1 MSVTN
6 GPADRDAG
14 TTAPAEDTVGAEGAA
29 RVDGAGGVEG
39 GGAGAGGI
47 ATAVRAEGVEGA
59 TEPPAAPMA
68 QRLLGANALWT
79 FLILVGL
86 VVFFTIAAPDTFFT
100 TYDITQIATNAAIY
114 LVLGVGMTF
123 VIITGGIDLSV
134 GSVLILSG
142 VLGAEYVVHHG
153 GYKAT
158 WPTIIVAIL
167 ISVAT
172 GTAWGT
178 LQGFVCA
185 KAKVPPLIVTLGG
198 LGMALGIA
206 RIVTTGNDVAG
217 GAPNTLV
224 ETLGLG
230 KLFGV
235 IPWLVVVAV
244 ACTAVFG
251 LVLAYTRFGRYTYAI
266 GSNAEAARRVGIKGE
281 RQLIKVYALSG
292 LMAGI
297 AGVMSLAFFHTTTI
311 AGHSTDNLAVITAVV
326 MGGTSLFGG
335 RGSVL
340 GTVIGVFIPAV
351 LNSGLVIIG
360 VQQYWQDVAV
370 GAVLI
375 FAVYLDQL
383 RRRSRERS

>member
-1 MSVTN
+1 M
-6 GPADRDAG
+6 
-14 TTAPAEDTVGAEGAA
+14 TATEVG
-29 RVDGAGGVEG
+29 VVEEN
-39 GGAGAGGI
+39 GGA
-47 ATAVRAEGVEGA
+47 V
-59 TEPPAAPMA
+59 EPPSASLS

-86 VVFFTIAAPDTFFT
+86 VVFFTIAAPSTFLT
-100 TYDITQIATNAAIY
+100 QYDITQIATNAAIY

-142 VLGAEYVVHHG
+142 VLAAEYVVHHG
-153 GYKAT
+153 GYNAH
-158 WPTIIVAIL
+158 WPSIIVGIV
-167 ISVAT
+167 ISMAT
-172 GTAWGT
+172 GTAWGV

-206 RIVTTGNDVAG
+206 RIITTGNDVAG
-217 GAPNTLV
+217 GAPNALV

-235 IPWLVVVAV
+235 IPWIVIVAV
-244 ACTAVFG
+244 LCTVVFG

-266 GSNAEAARRVGIKGE
+266 GSNAEAARRVGIKVE
-281 RQLIKVYALSG
+281 RKLIQVYALSG

-335 RGSVL
+335 RGTIV

-370 GAVLI
+370 GAVLV